1 MKILV
6 INQHT
11 NNFGDDAAGYALVS
25 ELVSRGHKVSIS
37 YIWNK
42 AGTKIPFEHENVVHF
57 DKLSISRDTLV
68 KEARLFI
75 FGKDGYF
82 KKLKELAQEHDAI
95 LVSPGGANI
104 GIYKDW
110 AYLANVIVARMTN
123 KNVIFHLN
131 TIGESNSKIF
141 NFISLNILKKC
152 ILFVR
157 EKRSFDFLRSKKVN
171 ASLGVDTAFLLPP
184 CEKKSD
190 RSKKIITF
198 IPTQLSNWHVDF
210 RGGNEADILKEEIL
224 PSLSEFASQNNY
236 SIRILPHLYASEAES
251 GFLNMIKEKLQ
262 LHGANVYIDSDVDT
276 FFKYDERVATSEL
289 VVSMRYH
296 GVVLAVKNKT
306 KIISLAY
313 ENKMKECC
321 RYSNLLSQNI
331 DLLRYD
337 NKKFIELLDSS
348 LELNLFNVDNVF
360 LKRMAMKPIDF
371 IELYNRESL

>member
-1 MKILV
+1 MKILI

-25 ELVSRGHKVSIS
+25 ELVSRGHKVAIS

-42 AGTKIPFEHENVVHF
+42 AGTKIPFEHENVIHF
-57 DKLSISRDTLV
+57 DKLSISRNTLM
-68 KEARLFI
+68 KEAVLFI
-75 FGKDGYF
+75 LGKDGYL
-82 KKLKELAQEHDAI
+82 KKLKKLAQEYDSV

-110 AYLANVIVARMTN
+110 AYLANVIVARMAN

-131 TIGESNSKIF
+131 TIGESNSRLF
-141 NFISLNILKKC
+141 NFISLNVLKKC

-157 EKRSFDFLRSKKVN
+157 EKRSFDFLRSKKINV
-171 ASLGVDTAFLLPP
+171 SLGVDTAFLLPP
-184 CEKKSD
+184 HEKAPDSG
-190 RSKKIITF
+190 KKIITF

-210 RGGNEADILKEEIL
+210 RGKNEGNILKEEIL
-224 PSLSEFASQNNY
+224 PSLSEFAAKNNY
-236 SIRILPHLYASEAES
+236 IIRILPHLYASEAES
-251 GFLNMIKEKLQ
+251 GFLEMIKDSIQ
-262 LHGANVYIDSDVDT
+262 LYGGDAHIDSDVNT
-276 FFKYDERVATSEL
+276 FFKYDEKVANSEL

-306 KIISLAY
+306 KVISLAY

-331 DLLRYD
+331 DLLNYD
-337 NKKFIELLDSS
+337 NKKFIALLDNS
-348 LELNLFNVDNVF
+348 LNISLSHIDNEF
-360 LKRMAMKPIDF
+360 LKRMALKPIDF